1 MTTDPI
7 ADALAADEPPV
18 TIDQVLAIVD
28 ELANVSTPNPASGIV
43 RVGLVTELRQELRP
57 SLGSTGAGRGGV
69 TRIPIDATALALWE
83 DVTARVQALPIDLG
97 DGAATKG
104 SLEQILNTWARGLTA
119 ADAESRGFQR
129 HYGYAVTGLSPEAL
143 RTMHRRLDRIRN
155 IIDDHFNPPRRVEYP
170 YCPECRNMHVLVE
183 VDGEDV
189 QQRALVASFWPT
201 NPDRPAVATCAV
213 CGATWTGI
221 DSISNLNDKLN
232 ALAAVQEFNTKHH
245 IGTVVTITGPGRH
258 ADSSHTVSEAE
269 LNEDDEAAVWVYV
282 SEGAEELITLDRITP
297 IEGDPS

>member
-1 MTTDPI
+1 MITDPI

-43 RVGLVTELRQELRP
+43 RFGLVTELRQELRP
-57 SLGSTGAGRGGV
+57 SLGRTSAGRGGV
-69 TRIPIDATALALWE
+69 ARIPIDATALALWE

-97 DGAATKG
+97 EGAATKG
-104 SLEQILNTWARGLTA
+104 SLEQILNTWARGLAA
-119 ADAESRGFQR
+119 ADAESRGIQR
-129 HYGYAVTGLSPEAL
+129 HHHMAETGLSTDAL
-143 RTMHRRLDRIRN
+143 RTMHRRLDRIRT

-170 YCPECRNMHVLVE
+170 YCPECRNTHVLQE

-189 QQRALVASFWPT
+189 QQRALTASFWPT
-201 NPDRPAVATCAV
+201 SPDRPAIATCAV
-213 CGATWTGI
+213 CGASWTGT

-232 ALAAVQEFNTKHH
+232 ALTQCAEFNAKHH
-245 IGTVVTITGPGRH
+245 IGTIVTLTGPGRH

-282 SEGAEELITLDRITP
+282 SEDAEALVTLATITP
-297 IEGDPS
+297 IEGDPT